1 MLFNQAALINLI
13 KENPTLWEVEFD
25 GDIKKIKTIAPINP
39 KHIVDEEVAQ
49 SALFFLFTSQIISM
63 KIETYELTD
72 KEATL
77 AQCAGINFEYFYEE
91 TGYSNCDGDSCFL
104 CFTLREALETTDFDK
119 HQIAGLI
126 SSLDQKGVLYIEY
139 RHPDGSEGPDLYYL
153 SEDFI
158 NAVARKNIAEGKGRY
173 CFA

>member
-1 MLFNQAALINLI
+1 MGSIYN
-13 KENPTLWEVEFD
+13 
-25 GDIKKIKTIAPINP
+25 
-39 KHIVDEEVAQ
+39 
-49 SALFFLFTSQIISM
+49 TSQRIQM
-63 KIETYELTD
+63 QIETYELTD

-77 AQCAGINFEYFYEE
+77 AQCAGINFDYFYEE
-91 TGYSNCDGDSCFL
+91 TGYSNCDGDSYFL
-104 CFTLREALETTDFDK
+104 CFTLREALKTTDFDK
-119 HQIAGLI
+119 HQIAGII

-158 NAVARKNIAEGKGRY
+158 NAVARKNIKEGKGRY

>member
-1 MLFNQAALINLI
+1 MYYLNMRSRDRLII
-13 KENPTLWEVEFD
+13 
-25 GDIKKIKTIAPINP
+25 
-39 KHIVDEEVAQ
+39 Q
-49 SALFFLFTSQIISM
+49 TSQRIQM
-63 KIETYELTD
+63 QIEKYELTD

-77 AQCAGINFEYFYEE
+77 AQCADIKFEYFHSEI
-91 TGYSNCDGDSCFL
+91 GYDNCDGDCTFL
-104 CFTLREALETTDFDK
+104 CFTLKEALQTTKFTK

-126 SSLDQKGVLYIEY
+126 SSLEEKGIIEIEQ
-139 RHPDGSEGPDLYYL
+139 RDPVWEGPDLYYL